1 MTNQIQAYLQDV
13 TQIYQKGNA
22 TEHTYRPALKKL
34 LESFGNDI
42 LAVNEPK
49 RIACGAPD
57 FWIGQGAL
65 EIGHLEAKDI
75 GIALKGHEKK
85 DQMKR
90 YFNALG
96 NLNLRII

>member
-42 LAVNEPK
+42 LAVCLPLWE
-49 RIACGAPD
+49 
-57 FWIGQGAL
+57 
-65 EIGHLEAKDI
+65 
-75 GIALKGHEKK
+75 
-85 DQMKR
+85 
-90 YFNALG
+90 
-96 NLNLRII
+96 